1 MTLPLRLLT
10 GVIVAALVASATAG
24 CASEPDRLL
33 VYSGRNKE
41 LIEPLLDRFSDKTGV
56 KLDVRYGDSTDLA
69 LALEE
74 EGERSQADVFL
85 SQSPGAM
92 GYLESEGRLTEL
104 PAEVLDRV
112 PTDDVSADGR
122 WVGLTG
128 RVRVLVYNQ
137 DRVSAAELPDS
148 VLDLVEPAYEG
159 RVGVAP
165 TNASF
170 QDFVTYLRSAVGED
184 EAGRFLEGLAA
195 NDAQTFAGNVEIVEA
210 VAAGDL
216 DMGLVNH
223 YYVAQEKAAD
233 QLTDAEVHFF
243 DAGDPGALLLV
254 TAAAEL
260 ATSDRSGEARR
271 LVDFL
276 LDEESQEYFATE
288 TDEYP
293 LVDGV
298 DTSDAVVPFD
308 EIEVTRT
315 PLDDLGPGLTQTARL
330 IEDSGLRQ

>member
-1 MTLPLRLLT
+1 MRTRLLT
-10 GVIVAALVASATAG
+10 SLVAAALVAPSLVG
-24 CASEPDRLL
+24 CASEPERL
-33 VYSGRNKE
+33 VIYSGRNEE
-41 LIEPLLDRFSDKTGV
+41 LIGPLLDRFSEETGV
-56 KLDVRYGDSTDLA
+56 KVEVRYGDSTDLA

-74 EGERSQADVFL
+74 EGERSPADVFL

-92 GYLESEGRLTEL
+92 GYLESEDMLGEL
-104 PAEVLDRV
+104 PAELLERV
-112 PTDDVSADGR
+112 PRDDSSEQGR

-137 DRVSAAELPDS
+137 DLVPEGELPES
-148 VLDLVEPAYEG
+148 VLDLVEPEYRG

-170 QDFVTYLRSAVGED
+170 QDFVTYLRAAVGED
-184 EAGRFLEGLAA
+184 EAGAFLEGLAA
-195 NDAQTFAGNVEIVEA
+195 NDPQTFAGNVEIVDA

-223 YYVAQEKAAD
+223 YYVAQAKAAD

-243 DAGDPGALLLV
+243 PAGDPGALLLV

-260 ATSDRSGEARR
+260 ATSDRSTEARR
-271 LVDFL
+271 LVEFL
-276 LDEESQEYFATE
+276 LDDESQRFFATE

-293 LVDGV
+293 LVDGIEV
-298 DTSDAVVPFD
+298 AETVVPFD

-315 PLDDLGPGLTQTARL
+315 PLADLGPGLPDTARL